1 MVDFSWLQISTLNDA
16 SVHHNPNSNFIGY
29 GGAIK
34 STVEGEIS
42 CHMPHAYFLGM
53 LSGSHDAP
61 TYPGNI
67 IQSLFNSKNNDD
79 EKILGSFFVKE
90 MMEINNRNDLGI
102 LKIELIGEKI
112 VTEAGMKAF
121 EKAGFKGVVNIKDNK
136 IRVLTME
143 MLVAV
148 PKQGA
153 FK

>member
-1 MVDFSWLQISTLNDA
+1 MIEVDGRD
-16 SVHHNPNSNFIGY
+16 
-29 GGAIK
+29 
-34 STVEGEIS
+34 
-42 CHMPHAYFLGM
+42 
-53 LSGSHDAP
+53 
-61 TYPGNI
+61 
-67 IQSLFNSKNNDD
+67 
-79 EKILGSFFVKE
+79 
-90 MMEINNRNDLGI
+90 DLGV

-121 EKAGFKGVVNIKDNK
+121 EKAGFKGVVNIKDGK

>member
-1 MVDFSWLQISTLNDA
+1 MCIRD
-16 SVHHNPNSNFIGY
+16 
-29 GGAIK
+29 
-34 STVEGEIS
+34 
-42 CHMPHAYFLGM
+42 
-53 LSGSHDAP
+53 
-61 TYPGNI
+61 
-67 IQSLFNSKNNDD
+67 
-79 EKILGSFFVKE
+79 
-90 MMEINNRNDLGI
+90 R
-102 LKIELIGEKI
+102 LIGEKI

>member
-1 MVDFSWLQISTLNDA
+1 M
-16 SVHHNPNSNFIGY
+16 
-29 GGAIK
+29 
-34 STVEGEIS
+34 
-42 CHMPHAYFLGM
+42 
-53 LSGSHDAP
+53 
-61 TYPGNI
+61 
-67 IQSLFNSKNNDD
+67 
-79 EKILGSFFVKE
+79 ILGHSIIFLRSFCSKE
-90 MMEINNRNDLGI
+90 FILNSFELRFIFLDLLTFKV

-121 EKAGFKGVVNIKDNK
+121 EKAGFKGVVNIKDGK